1 MIGAALPKEQEELEL
16 ISGLLETHFGLR
28 FTLSNRDL
36 IDSGLRALAQKQG
49 LPRGALM
56 RRLIAGDAALLHGLV
71 TSTVVSETYLFRHPE
86 HFTAL
91 AQHVVPAALRDGRR
105 ELRVWSAGCAT
116 GEEAYSLAATL
127 QAAAPQVELAVLGTD
142 VNEVS
147 LAEAAAGRYGA
158 RSLRGELPAWALG
171 WPRQPAAIEVPPSVR
186 AVVRFHPLN
195 LHAARYPDELVPLAS
210 FDIIFCRNVLVYF
223 AADAAHDV
231 LIRLRDRLRE
241 GGYLFMAA
249 LDYTASIPGLVPC
262 EVGGVPVLRRVSRA
276 APAAAAAAAVRRAPP
291 DRMQE
296 AKTAADSGDHSQ
308 AFRIIRD
315 ALATK
320 RTPEWLHLLAL
331 VTKESGQRNETLA
344 LLGEAVALGADYVQG
359 HLSLGLILL
368 EPPLRDAAAARCH
381 LTQVLTLLSGRGEHE
396 RLPGPE
402 PIAVGLAHA
411 LASAGLRQLQEDP

>member
-1 MIGAALPKEQEELEL
+1 MIGAALSQEQREQEELEL
-16 ISGLLETHFGLR
+16 LAGLLESHFGLR
-28 FTLSNRDL
+28 FTLSSRDL
-36 IDSGLRALAQKQG
+36 IDSGLRALLQKQS
-49 LPRGALM
+49 LPRSALM
-56 RRLIAGDAALLHGLV
+56 RRLMAGDAALLHGLA

-91 AQHVVPAALRDGRR
+91 VQHVVPAALRDGRR
-105 ELRVWSAGCAT
+105 ELRAWSAGCAT

-127 QAAAPQVELAVLGTD
+127 QAAAPQVELTVLGTD

-171 WPRQPAAIEVPPSVR
+171 WPRQPTAIDVPASVR

-195 LHAARYPDELVPLAS
+195 LHAAHYPDELVPPAS
-210 FDIIFCRNVLVYF
+210 FDVIFCRNVLVYF
-223 AADAAHDV
+223 AAEAAHAV
-231 LIRLRDRLRE
+231 LLRLRDRLRE

-249 LDYTASIPGLVPC
+249 LDYTAPIPGLVAS
-262 EVGGVPVLRRVSRA
+262 EVGGVAVLRRVSRA
-276 APAAAAAAAVRRAPP
+276 APGTTVRRAPL

-296 AKTAADSGDHSQ
+296 AKTAADSGEHSQ
-308 AFRIIRD
+308 AFRLIRD

-368 EPPLRDAAAARCH
+368 EPLRDAAAARCH
-381 LTQVLTLLSGRGEHE
+381 LTQVLTLLSGRSEQE
-396 RLPGPE
+396 QLPGPE
-402 PIAVGLAHA
+402 PIAVGLARA